1 MIDIQAIRERCE
13 GSEIWLDKL
22 KNYINTSALECLKG
36 SIDYIPALLDLI
48 AEKDK
53 RIAELARVTAER
65 DALREFAI
73 RASRDFTEC
82 DKMFLHV
89 GSLKQDSGYNAY
101 MVDAR
106 QSGAVPLTFEQWLR
120 GPEQEAR

>member
-1 MIDIQAIRERCE
+1 MIDTKELQVIKQQFLIANSS
-13 GSEIWLDKL
+13 GD
-22 KNYINTSALECLKG
+22 INKIMYVL
-36 SIDYIPALLDLI
+36 DYIPALLDLI